1 VTGAGVVA
9 RSTVRALLRRRAAIA
24 MLVAM
29 PLAFYLS
36 RHDAVGQSIRS
47 LVFGISWAASTVAF
61 FAAIAAQEVEP
72 RLGLAGWPRRVLV
85 GGRLAGLLAIGGIIS
100 AGFFLLVAVDRDVY
114 SLGAVAVDFAVT
126 MLVAVAFGTAL
137 GSVVRRELEGALVI
151 FFLAG
156 LQATVNPYA
165 AAAKLL
171 PFWSSR
177 EIATVSVDGPATASV
192 GAGLLHALLV
202 ITLCAAVVLASPD
215 ARSHRPAP
223 LAGDLTGNGSL

>member
-1 VTGAGVVA
+1 MNGAGVVA

-29 PLAFYLS
+29 PLVFYLS

-61 FAAIAAQEVEP
+61 FAAVAAQEVEP
-72 RLGLAGWPRRVLV
+72 RLGLAGWPGRVLV
-85 GGRLAGLLAIGGIIS
+85 GGRLAGLLAVGGAIS
-100 AGFFLLVAVDRDVY
+100 AGFFVLVAVDRDVA

-126 MLVAVAFGTAL
+126 MVVAVAFGTAL
-137 GSVVRRELEGALVI
+137 GSVVHRELEGALAI
-151 FFLAG
+151 FFVAG

-165 AAAKLL
+165 GAAKLL

-177 EIATVSVDGPATASV
+177 EIATVSVDGPRAASLS
-192 GAGLLHALLV
+192 AGLLHAAVV
-202 ITLCAAVVLASPD
+202 IILCAGVVAA
-215 ARSHRPAP
+215 ARISRPAP
-223 LAGDLTGNGSL
+223 LRAG